1 MTNWVKK
8 TQFAEI
14 SEVRE
19 PESGPEGEM
28 GKKKKPKPQGRGS
41 VAESGD
47 IHAILRAAGL
57 KVTLGRIAVFQFL
70 LRQDAPLTHAEVVAG
85 LQKPAPDGS
94 TVFRAL
100 NDLADAGL
108 IRRLELG
115 DHAWRYEAR
124 IPNAESEAN
133 GHGHPHFL
141 CLDCGGIVCLGAGD
155 VRWLA
160 RSASAD
166 KRIGDV
172 TEVLLKG
179 HCRECR

>member
-1 MTNWVKK
+1 MAIWVQN
-8 TQFAEI
+8 TQFADI

-28 GKKKKPKPQGRGS
+28 GKKKKPKLQGRGS
-41 VAESGD
+41 AAESGE

-70 LRQDAPLTHAEVVAG
+70 LRQDAPQTHAEVIAG

-124 IPNAESEAN
+124 IPHAESEAN
-133 GHGHPHFL
+133 GLGHPHFL
-141 CLDCGGIVCLGAGD
+141 CLDCGGIICLGAGD

-160 RSASAD
+160 RSASTD
-166 KRIGDV
+166 KRIGEV

-179 HCRECR
+179 HCRDCR

>member
-1 MTNWVKK
+1 
-8 TQFAEI
+8 EI

-28 GKKKKPKPQGRGS
+28 GKKKKPKPQGRGTA
-41 VAESGD
+41 AESGD

-94 TVFRAL
+94 TIFRAL

-124 IPNAESEAN
+124 NPNAESEAN
-133 GHGHPHFL
+133 GLGHPHFL

-160 RSASAD
+160 RSASTD